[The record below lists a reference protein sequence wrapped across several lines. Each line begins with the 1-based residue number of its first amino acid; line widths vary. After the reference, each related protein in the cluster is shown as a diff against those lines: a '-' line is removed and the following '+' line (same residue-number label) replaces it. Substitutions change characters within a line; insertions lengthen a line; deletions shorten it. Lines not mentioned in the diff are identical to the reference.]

1 MVLIFLREVDLGI
14 KAKGRVHR
22 IKFFKKSLNLTQG
35 PEGDGAVKKNSE
47 KVARLR
53 SSLKREKSCWRGRR
67 ESKKVALAQVK
78 YD

>member
-14 KAKGRVHR
+14 KAKGRVQR
-22 IKFFKKSLNLTQG
+22 IKFFKKCLNLTQG
-35 PEGDGAVKKNSE
+35 PEGDGAVKKKSE

>member
-1 MVLIFLREVDLGI
+1 MLIFLREVDLGI

-22 IKFFKKSLNLTQG
+22 IKFFKKCLNLTQG
-35 PEGDGAVKKNSE
+35 PEGDGEVKKKKSE